1 MESLKNILH
10 LSRGEALAELNAYIV
25 SYDIRDQ
32 KRLYRVHRTM
42 KGFGE
47 PVHYSVFRCD
57 LTPKGRVQMV
67 AALTDIINSEEDRV
81 MIIDLG
87 PSDGRVEERIEFM
100 GVHPAEMERKFII
113 V

>member
-1 MESLKNILH
+1 MS
-10 LSRGEALAELNAYIV
+10 GLNCYVV
-25 SYDIRDQ
+25 SYDIREP
-32 KRLYRVHRTM
+32 KRLCRVHRAM

-57 LTPKGRVQMV
+57 LTAKGRVELK
-67 AALTDIINSEEDRV
+67 AALLDLINQDEDRV

-87 PSDGRVEERIEFM
+87 PVEGRVEERIEFM
-100 GVHPAEMERKFII
+100 GVHLEEAERKFII

>member
-1 MESLKNILH
+1 MS
-10 LSRGEALAELNAYIV
+10 GLNCYVV
-25 SYDIRDQ
+25 SYDIMEP
-32 KRLYRVHRTM
+32 KRLCRVHRAM

-57 LTPKGRVQMV
+57 LTPKGRVEMV
-67 AALTDIINSEEDRV
+67 AALTDLIQQDEDRI

-87 PSDGRVEERIEFM
+87 PVEGRVEERIEFLGM
-100 GVHPAEMERKFII
+100 HPEQKEEERKVII